1 MKPISYDTAD
11 LLFRLLFSLIFI
23 GLGLEHIF
31 SDELIQGM
39 MPEWI
44 GSKRVA
50 SVVAGIVLLG
60 GGLSV
65 ASGYKVPAAALVL
78 GAFLIAVT
86 LAIHLPALFAK
97 PAGLP
102 ADWTWLWDV
111 YQRSNFFKNLC
122 LLGVCFHLTHHR
134 VGRFAVGG
142 GLINKG

>member
-1 MKPISYDTAD
+1 MKPHLSYDTAD

-39 MPEWI
+39 MPDWI

-65 ASGYKVPAAALVL
+65 ASGYKVPVAALVL

-134 VGRFAVGG
+134 VGRFAVSD
-142 GLINKG
+142 KA

>member
-44 GSKRVA
+44 GNKRIA

-60 GGLSV
+60 GGLAV

-86 LAIHLPALFAK
+86 LAIHLPALFVK

-102 ADWTWLWDV
+102 SDWTWLWDV

-142 GLINKG
+142 KA